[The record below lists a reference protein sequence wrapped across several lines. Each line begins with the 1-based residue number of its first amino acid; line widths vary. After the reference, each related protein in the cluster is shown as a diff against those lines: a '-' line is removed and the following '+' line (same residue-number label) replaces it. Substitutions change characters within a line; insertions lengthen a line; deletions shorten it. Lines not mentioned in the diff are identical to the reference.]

1 MKAAFITTS
10 TDNCDPVVR
19 GWESFN
25 DVPIAW
31 IRYNEAASAPDDA
44 HLLPFLKEAAPD
56 IIFYIG
62 AAWLPGNPRVETLQ
76 AARQMAPT
84 VHICFDGGD
93 GPWWPK
99 MDEYRKAGCFSRQVN
114 IDGAVCPTADLTTLC
129 PIDPRPYAAGREI
142 AKTRRAGF
150 AGFVGNTYRGSIVN
164 PMVMQGLLELRH
176 RKAGYKNHSDYA
188 EFAKWLCETRCT
200 VNTAITGTV
209 MRRHVKGRIIE
220 AGLAGVCVLEDSA
233 SPTKNW
239 FTPMHDYIPWH
250 SVDDVAFW
258 LRTMQDSEM
267 ERIGRNLRETV
278 NEKYS
283 AKAIYQSMTK
293 DLPR

>member
-10 TDNCDPVVR
+10 TNNCDPVVG

-31 IRYNEAASAPDDA
+31 IRYNEAAAAPDDA
-44 HLLPFLKEAAPD
+44 HLLQFVQEAAPD
-56 IIFYIG
+56 VVFYIG
-62 AAWLPGNPRVETLQ
+62 AAWLPGNPRIETLQ
-76 AARQMAPT
+76 AIRKMAPS

-93 GPWWPK
+93 SPWWPK
-99 MDEYRKAGCFSRQVN
+99 MEEYRKMGCFSRQVN
-114 IDGAVCPTADLTTLC
+114 IDGAVCPTADVVTLC
-129 PIDPRPYAAGREI
+129 PIDPRPYERNYTGV
-142 AKTRRAGF
+142 KPRRAGF

-164 PMVMQGLLELRH
+164 PLVMQGLMELRH
-176 RKAGYKNHSDYA
+176 RKSGYKNNDYE
-188 EFAKWLCETRCT
+188 EFAKWLCDTRCT

-220 AGLAGVCVLEDSA
+220 AGLAGVCVLEDGD

-239 FTPMHDYIPWH
+239 FTPMHDYIPWN

-278 NEKYS
+278 SEKYS
-283 AKAIYQSMTK
+283 AKAIYQSMIK